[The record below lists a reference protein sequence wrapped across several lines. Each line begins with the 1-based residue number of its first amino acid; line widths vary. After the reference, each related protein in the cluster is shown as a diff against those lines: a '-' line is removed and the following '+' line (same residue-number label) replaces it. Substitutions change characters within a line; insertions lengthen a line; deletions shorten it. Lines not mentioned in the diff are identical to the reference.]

1 MKTPLDNDLNK
12 VYESFNQNHNH
23 LRQTLMASLP
33 DSIKQHKKISLTN
46 LIQLFIGGATMKIR
60 ITKLAAAAIIIAFM
74 LVMYFSNGSVGITT
88 IALGDIAE
96 AMIKQPWMRATIR
109 GGSVPGIAEQWVGF
123 ETKVQAYKLTTGK
136 VFYWDALN
144 DRTYEFDPDNN
155 TITVGYLDKD
165 EFPLE
170 LSSPVALFEGMTEM
184 LKQQGARI
192 TIRRGEYDGRSVQIQ
207 EIILKNAGQQGNQTS
222 ATLYIERDSKLL
234 LANRVKVTDP
244 NGNTVAGAEMTYSY
258 PQSGPGSIY
267 DLGVPRDARIIDKLP
282 QPGYQAAWDKY
293 RQCRADAIS
302 EYIAVVTHID
312 RFPVD
317 VIIRVDVDYKSGRKQ
332 RCEGHEVFAAGQPYE
347 EFWPQYKEQLG
358 DSFESLL
365 AWTLKDNEEGKGSL
379 SVYVYDGQYGR
390 NAVRKALGKDAGK
403 WKYYKKHYSP
413 GDPGMPV
420 GSLGRLGWPHIG
432 KSGRII
438 EDDYATKTDLICIE
452 QLRQGSVD
460 AGSVTLLPTRYLFY
474 LDAHKDYIC
483 VRKVTEQCPDAEWQK
498 DKNWLNGVEPEK
510 IRDGSIVVED
520 ITEVIQTADGHWYP
534 KVIVVKQ
541 SGIRKDY
548 KEAPLKVT
556 KTKRVYIRTNPEFP
570 KGIFNVEELPGQ

>member
-1 MKTPLDNDLNK
+1 MKTPLDNDLKK
-12 VYESFNQNHNH
+12 VYEAFNQKHDH

-46 LIQLFIGGATMKIR
+46 VIQLFIGGATMKIR
-60 ITKLAAAAIIIAFM
+60 ITKLSTAAVIIAFM

-88 IALGDIAE
+88 IAFGDIAE
-96 AMIKQPWMRATIR
+96 AMNKQPWMHATSR
-109 GGSVPGIAEQWVGF
+109 GFQGEAAGNFEVWVNY
-123 ETKVQAYKLTTGK
+123 ETKVAAFKTEPGRSQ
-136 VFYWDALN
+136 FWDIRN
-144 DRTYEFDPDNN
+144 RRKYEFDPETNS
-155 TITVGYLDKD
+155 ITVEYADEKD
-165 EFPLE
+165 FPSD
-170 LSSPVALFEGMTEM
+170 LSSPAAAIETMYKGLSN
-184 LKQQGARI
+184 QGAE
-192 TIRRGEYDGRSVQIQ
+192 IRTKSGRLNGQEVQIQ
-207 EIILKNAGQQGNQTS
+207 EIILLSQGNARQTL
-222 ATLYIERDSKLL
+222 TLYIEPQSKLF
-234 LANRVKVTDP
+234 LASELEVTDA
-244 NGNTVAGAEMTYSY
+244 NGNTIAVAEMTYSY
-258 PQSGPGSIY
+258 PQSGPASIY
-267 DLGVPRDARIIDKLP
+267 DLGVPRDAEIIDKLP
-282 QPGYQAAWDKY
+282 KADYQTIWDNY
-293 RQCRADAIS
+293 RQSRADAIS

-312 RFPVD
+312 RYPVD
-317 VIIRVDVDYKSGRKQ
+317 VIVRVDVDYKSGRKQ
-332 RCEGHEVFAAGQPYE
+332 RWEGHEVFAAGQPYE
-347 EFWPQYKEQLG
+347 EFWPQYEEQLG

-379 SVYVYDGQYGR
+379 SVYVYDGQYSR

-413 GDPGMPV
+413 EDPGMPV
-420 GSLGRLGWPHIG
+420 GSLGRLGWPQIG
-432 KSGRII
+432 KAGRII
-438 EDDYATKTDLICIE
+438 EDEYATKTDLICIE

-474 LDAHKDYIC
+474 LDAHKNYIC

-548 KEAPLKVT
+548 KEAPLKVI
-556 KTKRVYIRTNPEFP
+556 KTKRVYIRTNQEFP
-570 KGIFNVEELPGQ
+570 KGIFNAEELLGQ

>member
-23 LRQTLMASLP
+23 LRQRLMASLP
-33 DSIKQHKKISLTN
+33 DSTKQHKKISLTN
-46 LIQLFIGGATMKIR
+46 LIQLFIGGSVKIR
-60 ITKLAAAAIIIAFM
+60 ITKLAAAAVIIAFM

-96 AMIKQPWMRATIR
+96 AMNKQPWMHATSR
-109 GGSVPGIAEQWVGF
+109 GFQGEAAGNFEVWVNY
-123 ETKVQAYKLTTGK
+123 ETKVAAFKTEPGRSQ
-136 VFYWDALN
+136 FWDILS
-144 DRTYEFDPDNN
+144 RKKYEFDPDSN
-155 TITVGYLDKD
+155 TITVEYVDEKD
-165 EFPLE
+165 FPSHM
-170 LSSPVALFEGMTEM
+170 SSPGAAIESMYKGLTS
-184 LKQQGARI
+184 QGAAI
-192 TIRRGEYDGRSVQIQ
+192 TTTSGKRDGQAVQIQ
-207 EIILKNAGQQGNQTS
+207 KIILSSEGNPTQ
-222 ATLYIERDSKLL
+222 ALTLYIQPYSKLI
-234 LANRVKVTDP
+234 LASQIKVTDP
-244 NGNTVAGAEMTYSY
+244 TGKTVAHAEMTYSY

-267 DLGVPRDARIIDKLP
+267 DLGVPRDAEIIDKLP
-282 QPGYQAAWDKY
+282 KADYQTIWDNY
-293 RQCRADAIS
+293 RQSRAAATG

-317 VIIRVDVDYKSGRKQ
+317 VIIRVDVDYRSGRKQ
-332 RCEGHEVFAAGQPYE
+332 RWEGHDVFAAGPQFE
-347 EFWPQYKEQLG
+347 KFWPQYKEQLG

-413 GDPGMPV
+413 GDPSMPV
-420 GSLGRLGWPHIG
+420 GSLGTLAWPHIG

-438 EDDYATKTDLICIE
+438 EDEYATKTDLICIE

-483 VRKVTEQCPDAEWQK
+483 VRKVTEQCPGAEWQK

-570 KGIFNVEELPGQ
+570 KGIFNVEELLGQ